1 MEKYQERDA
10 LSLKIKC
17 IIKLTLLFT
26 LLNITYVF
34 AESREQTNLKSM
46 NVKEVTQQKK
56 QITGLVKDLHG
67 IPIIGANI
75 VEKGTT
81 NGSITDVN
89 GRFALTVSD
98 KAVISVSYIGYIG
111 QDITVGNH
119 LEFSIILEE
128 DSKALD
134 EIIVVGYG
142 TQKKINL
149 TGAVETV
156 KSDQIARKQ
165 VNSLTEAL
173 AGEASGMTVIQRSGQ
188 PGNPS
193 TSINIRGVG
202 TWGNSSPLVI
212 VDGVPMDM
220 SNVMPT
226 DVENITIL
234 KDAASASIYGSR
246 AANGVI
252 LITTKQGEKSKVSI
266 TYTGNVGIQNPTRL
280 PKMAKSWEYAELYN
294 QSMENEGKS
303 SSLFP
308 EDRIRRMR
316 AGGDPDK
323 LEGSTDWFDEVVNSA
338 IQHSHNVSFQGG
350 GNKTVYLGSLGY
362 FKQDG
367 LIETS
372 AYERYNVR
380 LNTSTELTEW
390 MNLGVNLTYLND
402 DRAESSG
409 GVNNA
414 YYQAGRALPYMPVKY
429 SDGTWSLSSVATNPV
444 RIASSDYGMQHTK
457 GDKVSVLIT
466 PSISPLEGLLIKGAL
481 GYESHTYGLKK
492 FTKIVSYDS
501 FEPAGQAGSVIVPRN
516 EQYDKWEQ
524 YNNLTATVTSTYE
537 KNIQKHSF
545 KILAGASAE
554 SYKYRYTVASRKDF
568 PNNNFSEI
576 NAGDPN
582 TASAEGNSTYN
593 SLASLFGRINYSFE
607 DKYLFEANIRYDG
620 SSKFV
625 KGNQWGLFPSFSLGW
640 RISEEKFFTPMTS
653 YIQNLKLRGSWGKLG
668 NQQIDDY
675 QGYSTFGS
683 GYAYLFNGAINTS
696 YGETVM
702 GNQFITWETSTNY
715 NIGIDFSVLDSRM
728 NFSFDYYRRLTDD
741 ILLKLETPA
750 ILGISPSMQN
760 AGSVENKG
768 WELSLS
774 WNDKLGDDFRYSI
787 GFNLSDVKNKVIDLN
802 GYKSPTSSLTARIEG
817 EPLDAIFGWKT
828 LGLCVNEEQYNKY
841 KDVMKSYNVNW
852 GIGDIIIEDRN
863 DDKVIDASDK
873 TVIGNQI
880 PRFTY
885 SLNLGLEYKNW
896 DFSCLFQGV
905 GKADGFMGIDVLEPL
920 GTKTALR
927 DHYTDSFNP
936 QSPNPKA
943 YYPRMLNSSRLNY
956 GNFSH
961 WVQDASYLRLKNIQ
975 LGYTFRWEKLGISAL
990 RLSFTGQNLF
1000 TLTKFR
1006 VFDPE
1011 SALNSFSYPNIS
1023 TLSFG
1028 INLTF

>member
-1 MEKYQERDA
+1 MENHQEWSC
-10 LSLKIKC
+10 LSPKIKR
-17 IIKLTLLFT
+17 ITKLVLAFMLLVSSVCQPVYARIT
-26 LLNITYVF
+26 TISVNAGNIT
-34 AESREQTNLKSM
+34 
-46 NVKEVTQQKK
+46 QQGK
-56 QITGLVKDLHG
+56 QITGTVKDMSG
-67 IPIIGANI
+67 EPVIGANVI
-75 VEKGTT
+75 EKETT
-81 NGSITDVN
+81 NGVITDAN
-89 GRFALTVSD
+89 GKFSLTVSD
-98 KAVISVSYIGYIG
+98 KAVIQISYIGYIG
-111 QDITVGNH
+111 QDIAVGNQ
-119 LEFSIILEE
+119 LVFSIQLKE
-128 DSKALD
+128 DLQALN
-134 EIIVVGYG
+134 EVVVVGYG

-173 AGEASGMTVIQRSGQ
+173 AGEAAGMTVVQRSGQ

-202 TWGNSSPLVI
+202 TWGNSSPLII

-220 SNVMPT
+220 SNVMPA
-226 DVENITIL
+226 DVDNITIL

-252 LITTKQGEKSKVSI
+252 LITTKQGEKGKVSI
-266 TYTGNVGIQNPTRL
+266 TYSGNVGVQSPTRL
-280 PKMAKSWEYAELYN
+280 PKMARSWEYAELYN
-294 QSMENEGKS
+294 QSMENDGKS

-308 EDRIRRMR
+308 EDRIQRMKN
-316 AGGDPDK
+316 GGDPDK
-323 LEGSTDWFDEVVNSA
+323 LEGSTDWFDELVNSA

-350 GNKTVYLGSLGY
+350 GNRTVYLGSMGY

-380 LNTSTELTEW
+380 LNTSTELTDW
-390 MNLGVNLTYLND
+390 MNLGVNLTYIND
-402 DRAESSG
+402 TKSESSA
-409 GVNNA
+409 GVNSA

-429 SDGTWSLSSVATNPV
+429 SEGTWSLSSVATNPV
-444 RIASSDYGMQHTK
+444 RMASSDYGMQYTNGNK
-457 GDKVSVLIT
+457 ISALIT
-466 PSISPLEGLLIKGAL
+466 PSITPVDGLIVKGSL
-481 GYESHTYGLKK
+481 GYESHTYGIKK

-537 KNIQKHSF
+537 KSLQKHSF

-568 PNNNFSEI
+568 PNNDFGEI

-582 TASAEGNSTYN
+582 TANAEGNSTYN
-593 SLASLFGRINYSFE
+593 SLASLFGRINYSFD
-607 DKYLFEANIRYDG
+607 DKYLFEANMRYDG

-625 KGNQWGLFPSFSLGW
+625 KGHQWGLFPSFSLGW
-640 RISEEKFFTPMTS
+640 RISEEKFFSPVTP

-668 NQQIDDY
+668 NQQIDNY
-675 QGYSTFGS
+675 QGYSTFGA
-683 GYAYLFNGAINTS
+683 GYAYIFNGAINTS
-696 YGETVM
+696 YSETVM
-702 GNQFITWETSTNY
+702 GNQFITWETATNY
-715 NIGIDFSVLDSRM
+715 NVGVDLAVLDNKM

-768 WELSLS
+768 WDLSLS
-774 WNDKLGDDFRYSI
+774 WRDKLGDDFNYSI
-787 GFNLSDVKNKVIDLN
+787 GFNLSDVKNKVVDLK
-802 GYKSPTSSLTARIEG
+802 GYKSPTNSLTARIEG

-828 LGLCVNEEQYNKY
+828 LGLCVDEEQYNEY
-841 KDVMKSYNVNW
+841 KDVMKSYNVAWN
-852 GIGDIIIEDRN
+852 IGDVIIEDRN
-863 DDKVIDASDK
+863 DDGVIDASDK

-880 PRFTY
+880 PRFCY
-885 SLNLGLEYKNW
+885 SLNLGFEYKNW

-905 GKADGFMGIDVLEPL
+905 GKADGYMGIDVLEPL

-927 DHYTDSFNP
+927 VHYTESFNP
-936 QSPNPKA
+936 KVPDPKA
-943 YYPRMLNSSRLNY
+943 YFPRMLNSSRLNY

-975 LGYTFRWEKLGISAL
+975 LGYTFKWERLGISAL
-990 RLSFTGQNLF
+990 RLSLTGQNLF
-1000 TLTKFR
+1000 TLTKFK

-1011 SALNSFSYPNIS
+1011 ASLNSFSYPNVSIY
-1023 TLSFG
+1023 SFG